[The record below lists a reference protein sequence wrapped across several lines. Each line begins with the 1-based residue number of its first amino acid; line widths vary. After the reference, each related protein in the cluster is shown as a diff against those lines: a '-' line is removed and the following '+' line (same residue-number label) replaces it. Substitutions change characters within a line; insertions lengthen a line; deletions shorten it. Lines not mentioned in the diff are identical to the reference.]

1 MTDGCRSVRDGIFL
15 YTLSLFY
22 SAVVS
27 LREGSSLSPVI
38 MTGTTCHR
46 EGIVPPRR
54 KVYIFAVVIRCVFCK
69 ADCSCRLWC
78 GIAVRFRAVPL
89 SADRGAHVARWTATT
104 SAPKQW
110 WGSQANIHRPYWL
123 GRQGRCRPTPLGAA
137 VPDGKGNQDGSF
149 GFTSWA
155 GFSAVLRLGG
165 TGFMPPPPFLSPGFL
180 GGVCCGS
187 WLSLSA

>member
-1 MTDGCRSVRDGIFL
+1 MDAVPQGMASFFIHYLF
-15 YTLSLFY
+15 FY

-27 LREGSSLSPVI
+27 LRVGSSLSPVI
-38 MTGTTCHR
+38 MTGTTFHR

-69 ADCSCRLWC
+69 ADCSYRLWC
-78 GIAVRFRAVPL
+78 DIVVRFRVVPL
-89 SADRGAHVARWTATT
+89 SADRGAHVGQWTATA
-104 SAPKQW
+104 SAPRRW
-110 WGSQANIHRPYWL
+110 WGSQANIRRPCWL
-123 GRQGRCRPTPLGAA
+123 GRQGRCTPTRLGAV
-137 VPDGKGNQDGSF
+137 VPDDIGNQDGSF

-155 GFSAVLRLGG
+155 GFSAVLRFGG
-165 TGFMPPPPFLSPGFL
+165 TGFIPPPPFLSPGFL